1 MEKRNTSGTV
11 EAGEAVTAHKATE
24 RLTFFSDAVVAIA
37 ITLLAIDLP
46 VPTGATT
53 AEFLHS
59 LDEGRFEYMCFLI
72 SFVVIGAHW
81 RAHHGVFRH
90 VDRADGPVVLLNLLW
105 LLLVVL
111 TPFFTRVLGE
121 GESVTFVR
129 FGVYATG
136 QTVQLVTMAV
146 LIAVVSRRGWF
157 AATAPVRL
165 SRRGWVAALISA
177 VAFAVSVP
185 AFLLIG
191 PWAFALWLVLPLALH
206 RISQRAGIIA
216 RP

>member
-1 MEKRNTSGTV
+1 MEERNTSGTV
-11 EAGEAVTAHKATE
+11 EAGEAATAPKATE

-37 ITLLAIDLP
+37 MTLLAIDLP

-59 LDEGRFEYMCFLI
+59 LDEGVLEYLCFLV
-72 SFVVIGAHW
+72 SFAVIGAHW
-81 RAHHGVFRH
+81 RAHHGVFRY

-111 TPFFTRVLGE
+111 TPFLTRVLGE
-121 GESVTFVR
+121 GESVVFVR
-129 FGVYATG
+129 FGMYATP
-136 QTVQLVTMAV
+136 
-146 LIAVVSRRGWF
+146 VS
-157 AATAPVRL
+157 L
-165 SRRGWVAALISA
+165 SGRGWVAALISA

-191 PWAFALWLVLPLALH
+191 PWAFALWLVLPVALH
-206 RISQRAGIIA
+206 RISQRTGITA

>member
-1 MEKRNTSGTV
+1 MTEQNTSGTV
-11 EAGEAVTAHKATE
+11 EAGEAATAQKAAE

-46 VPTGATT
+46 VPTGATS

-59 LDEGRFEYMCFLI
+59 LDDEVFDYLCFLI
-72 SFVVIGAHW
+72 SFAVIGVHW
-81 RAHHGVFRH
+81 RAHHSFFRH
-90 VDRADGPVVLLNLLW
+90 VERADGPVVLVNLLW

-111 TPFFTRVLGE
+111 TPYFTRVLAE
-121 GESVTFVR
+121 GESVTFLR
-129 FGVYATG
+129 FSVYATG
-136 QTVQLVTMAV
+136 QAVQLVTMAV
-146 LIAVVSRRGWF
+146 LVAVVSRRGWL
-157 AATAPVRL
+157 APTTPVRL
-165 SRRGWVAALISA
+165 TRRGWVPALISA

-191 PWAFALWLVLPLALH
+191 PWAFALWLVLPLVLG
-206 RISQRAGIIA
+206 RISKRTGIVA

>member
-1 MEKRNTSGTV
+1 MEERNTSGTV
-11 EAGEAVTAHKATE
+11 EAGEAATAHKATE

-37 ITLLAIDLP
+37 MTLLAIDLP

-53 AEFLHS
+53 PEFLHS
-59 LDEGRFEYMCFLI
+59 LDEGVLEYLCFLV
-72 SFVVIGAHW
+72 SFAVIGAHW
-81 RAHHGVFRH
+81 RAHHGVFRY
-90 VDRADGPVVLLNLLW
+90 VDRADGPVALLNLLW

-121 GESVTFVR
+121 GESVAFVR
-129 FGVYATG
+129 FGMYATG
-136 QTVQLVTMAV
+136 QAVQLVTMAA
-146 LIAVVSRRGWF
+146 LIAVISRRGWF
-157 AATAPVRL
+157 APTAPVRL

-191 PWAFALWLVLPLALH
+191 PWAFALWLVLPVALH
-206 RISQRAGIIA
+206 RISQRTGITA